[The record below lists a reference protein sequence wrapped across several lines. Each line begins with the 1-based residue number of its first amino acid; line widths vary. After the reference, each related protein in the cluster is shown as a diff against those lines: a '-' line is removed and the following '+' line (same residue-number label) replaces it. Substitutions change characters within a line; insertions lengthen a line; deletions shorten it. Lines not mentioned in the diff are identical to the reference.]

1 MSGGQ
6 WIPQVVNHYVPGIQ
20 LVYSSLPMAL
30 LAGGRTGSL
39 QAMDVCIYRFQNV
52 VLRCPTPRL
61 HCFLSSHWPSF
72 RFLSFMTFLIPSI
85 QFFFGLPRA
94 FFSFGI
100 HFNAPGNGCLY
111 FFVSLR
117 RRMIDISAPVT
128 RALRE
133 LLYFWDVACHMIESH
148 TMSCV
153 IFGTLLAPTSLW
165 FSCWSPPM
173 LYTLPSG
180 ASSSWAILVTLSS
193 RVDVV
198 RASGWLLFLS
208 TYSALFWKHCSIST
222 SVSVTLQVIHRFSII
237 FNDAVPFTHQN
248 RITLRV
254 SIFDNVSSRHAIC
267 QLVCMAVWHASCTF
281 SRLSD
286 DS

>member
-1 MSGGQ
+1 
-6 WIPQVVNHYVPGIQ
+6 
-20 LVYSSLPMAL
+20 
-30 LAGGRTGSL
+30 
-39 QAMDVCIYRFQNV
+39 
-52 VLRCPTPRL
+52 
-61 HCFLSSHWPSF
+61 
-72 RFLSFMTFLIPSI
+72 
-85 QFFFGLPRA
+85 
-94 FFSFGI
+94 
-100 HFNAPGNGCLY
+100 
-111 FFVSLR
+111 
-117 RRMIDISAPVT
+117 
-128 RALRE
+128 

-208 TYSALFWKHCSIST
+208 TYSALFWKHCFIST

-286 DS
+286 DSYDLFLPAVWWNQRSYDGMKCAVTLFCKLAHVYPSTCPNIPKHSYNKTTRCTNISNLFLD